1 MLVLA
6 FALANVVVAPL
17 LIPTAAIS
25 DTDGCSH
32 IDGAC
37 LLTLPPVPVLYFSFF
52 SARPKYLASQ
62 TSNQAR
68 KFEKHTIPNTQIPVL
83 IFQVKLLCSKI
94 PSPTVIL
101 RFKHHFSFPESVFYL
116 PGLQM
121 CCATS
126 FQAFSSSALNI
137 F

>member
-37 LLTLPPVPVLYFSFF
+37 LLTLPPLPGALLFF
-52 SARPKYLASQ
+52 LLGETKVFGLQ

-83 IFQVKLLCSKI
+83 IFQVKLICSKI

-101 RFKHHFSFPESVFYL
+101 RFKHHFSFPE
-116 PGLQM
+116 
-121 CCATS
+121 
-126 FQAFSSSALNI
+126 
-137 F
+137 